1 MTDETP
7 AVEVPLNLVDLL
19 DRLIEPDAPPAISM
33 VPQTA
38 GWWVLAVAI
47 AVILAYGVFRF
58 LAYRRRNAYRQVA
71 LAELQENV
79 EHPAV
84 IADILRRCALVA
96 YPRASVASLSGQDWL
111 AFLDRSAQMTDFT
124 QGAGQAVTSAPYA
137 RGQSPDPALV
147 KAARNW
153 IRQHK
158 AEGTR

>member
-7 AVEVPLNLVDLL
+7 AVEVPPNLVDLL
-19 DRLIEPDAPPAISM
+19 DRLIEPEAPPAISM

-38 GWWVLAVAI
+38 GWWVLAVVA
-47 AVILAYGVFRF
+47 ALALAYGMFRF
-58 LAYRRRNAYRQVA
+58 LAYRRRNAYRHVA
-71 LAELQENV
+71 LAEVQENV
-79 EHPAV
+79 ENPAA

-111 AFLDRSAQMTDFT
+111 AFLDRSAQTTDFT
-124 QGAGQAVTSAPYA
+124 QGAGQVVTTAPYA
-137 RGQSPDPALV
+137 RTQSPDPALV

-158 AEGTR
+158 AEGSR